1 MKLFFATVFS
11 LLGAVFLAGAIG
23 YGPTQSRWGDAGV
36 RSMTAI
42 GVICVIAALI
52 GALPM
57 AVVARRW
64 PVHIGQ
70 AALAGTGIRL
80 LVTAGLGL
88 AYQTMAKPHLTSFLF
103 WAVVFYML
111 LLVIETT
118 FAVIGVRRFYV
129 PGTPA
134 SGGMRM
140 DSRAKEAAA

>member
-1 MKLFFATVFS
+1 MKLFLATVFS
-11 LLGAVFLAGAIG
+11 LLGAVVLAGAIG
-23 YGPTQSRWGDAGV
+23 YGPTQSRWGEAGV

-42 GVICVIAALI
+42 GVICAIAAFI

-88 AYQTMAKPHLTSFLF
+88 SYQTLAKPHLASFLF

-111 LLVIETT
+111 LLAIETI
-118 FAVIGVRRFYV
+118 FAVSFVRRYYV
-129 PGTPA
+129 SGTPG